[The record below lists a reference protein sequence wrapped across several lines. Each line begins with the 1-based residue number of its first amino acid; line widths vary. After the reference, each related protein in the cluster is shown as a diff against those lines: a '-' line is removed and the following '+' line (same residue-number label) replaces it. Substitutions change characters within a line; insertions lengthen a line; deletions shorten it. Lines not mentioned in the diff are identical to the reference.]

1 MASLSADLFYDILKR
16 LDAAALA
23 RAGCA
28 CADFRAISNEEDL
41 WENACTSLWPSTR
54 LDDVRSL
61 IVSVG
66 GFRKFYTDCFTL
78 ILNKDVPVVQTN
90 ETNPFAEEWAESDY
104 YYDDMDELENSQ
116 PSDFVSLIDIWYKD
130 RVLYSKV
137 IWGIPNSDGA
147 NGWFY
152 NCPFRIDL
160 FHHSAENNENNNGEV
175 FLSTISDLPSVPSME
190 QERKDGKLWRELNDG
205 IKLSWIIVNRKMK
218 RAVNLTSWHPLGGQR
233 HWPTDTDFVLRF
245 GSVLPAKEV
254 LPCQVAECILLMKF
268 HMTSMG
274 SEEAGEPSTLA
285 LTELSLQIEDMGGVH
300 LNGRCSLLLL
310 KEALSCHRSRNY
322 DEVLESCNL
331 YLKAQSELKE
341 EKIRS
346 ECRFDTLCIV
356 SGITIFA
363 AICTMCYRKFENV

>member
-54 LDDVRSL
+54 QDDVRSL

-66 GFRKFYTDCFTL
+66 GFRKFYADCFTL

-90 ETNPFAEEWAESDY
+90 ESNFFAEEWAESDY
-104 YYDDMDELENSQ
+104 YYYDDMDELETSL
-116 PSDFVSLIDIWYKD
+116 PSDFVSLIDVWYKD
-130 RVLYSKV
+130 RALYSKV
-137 IWGIPNSDGA
+137 IWGIPNSDSA

-152 NCPFRIDL
+152 NYPFRIDL
-160 FHHSAENNENNNGEV
+160 FQHSAENNENNNGEV
-175 FLSTISDLPSVPSME
+175 FLSTINDLPSVPSIE

-218 RAVNLTSWHPLGGQR
+218 RAVNLTSWHPLSGQR

-254 LPCQVAECILLMKF
+254 LPC
-268 HMTSMG
+268 
-274 SEEAGEPSTLA
+274 
-285 LTELSLQIEDMGGVH
+285 QIEDMGGVH

-346 ECRFDTLCIV
+346 ECRFDTLCIF

-363 AICTMCYRKFENV
+363 AICTMCYRKF

>member
-28 CADFRAISNEEDL
+28 CADFRAISNGEDL

-54 LDDVRSL
+54 QDDVRSL

-66 GFRKFYTDCFTL
+66 GFRKFYADCFTL

-104 YYDDMDELENSQ
+104 YYDDIDELENSL
-116 PSDFVSLIDIWYKD
+116 PSDFVSLIDVWYKD
-130 RVLYSKV
+130 CPLYSKV
-137 IWGIPNSDGA
+137 IWRIPNSDGA

-152 NCPFRIDL
+152 NCPFRIDV
-160 FHHSAENNENNNGEV
+160 FQHSAENNENNNGEV
-175 FLSTISDLPSVPSME
+175 FLSTISDLPPVPSME

-268 HMTSMG
+268 RMTGMG
-274 SEEAGEPSTLA
+274 NEEANEPSTLA
-285 LTELSLQIEDMGGVH
+285 LTELSMQIEDMGGVH

-322 DEVLESCNL
+322 DEVLESCNI

-363 AICTMCYRKFENV
+363 TICTMCYRKFENL

>member
-28 CADFRAISNEEDL
+28 CADFRAISNGEDL

-54 LDDVRSL
+54 QDDVRSL

-66 GFRKFYTDCFTL
+66 GFRKFYADCFTL

-104 YYDDMDELENSQ
+104 YYDDIDELENSL
-116 PSDFVSLIDIWYKD
+116 PSDFVSLIDVWYKD
-130 RVLYSKV
+130 CPLYSKV
-137 IWGIPNSDGA
+137 IWRIPNSDGA

-152 NCPFRIDL
+152 NCPFRIDV
-160 FHHSAENNENNNGEV
+160 FQHSAENNENNNGEV
-175 FLSTISDLPSVPSME
+175 FLSTISDLPPVPSME

-254 LPCQVAECILLMKF
+254 LPCQ
-268 HMTSMG
+268 
-274 SEEAGEPSTLA
+274 
-285 LTELSLQIEDMGGVH
+285 IEDMGGVH

-322 DEVLESCNL
+322 DEVLESCNI

-363 AICTMCYRKFENV
+363 TICTMCYRKFENL